1 MDERLDRIS
10 ASAFK
15 TIFCCSVCRSLE
27 VWTGITISN
36 EASSLPHCDVDSP
49 DSFKQLR
56 LSVAA
61 GAHGKGIESRRVVS
75 PHNHDALGE
84 GKLLVCQL

>member
-1 MDERLDRIS
+1 MDERLDRS
-10 ASAFK
+10 QPQPSRLFVVG
-15 TIFCCSVCRSLE
+15 CSVCRSPE
-27 VWTGITISN
+27 VLTGITISN

-61 GAHGKGIESRRVVS
+61 ALTAKEYKAGASSLLTTTTRSEKGSS
-75 PHNHDALGE
+75 
-84 GKLLVCQL
+84 